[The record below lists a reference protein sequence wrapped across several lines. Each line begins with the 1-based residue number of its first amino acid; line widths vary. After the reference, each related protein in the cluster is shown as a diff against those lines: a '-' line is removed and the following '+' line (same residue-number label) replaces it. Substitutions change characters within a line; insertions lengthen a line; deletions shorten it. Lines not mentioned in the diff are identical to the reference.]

1 MREDTMGEV
10 KNEFMPDYNIS
21 TGYVIKDHANK
32 LGMSLSALSE
42 RTGITEGEILSIYY
56 GSTPITTDIAAK
68 LASGLGGTAEYW
80 LKIEENYR
88 DLLAKG
94 VK

>member
-1 MREDTMGEV
+1 MGEV

-21 TGYVIKDHANK
+21 AGCVIKDHANK

-42 RTGITEGEILSIYY
+42 RTGIAQEDMWCLYY
-56 GSTPITTDIAAK
+56 LSTPITTDIAAK